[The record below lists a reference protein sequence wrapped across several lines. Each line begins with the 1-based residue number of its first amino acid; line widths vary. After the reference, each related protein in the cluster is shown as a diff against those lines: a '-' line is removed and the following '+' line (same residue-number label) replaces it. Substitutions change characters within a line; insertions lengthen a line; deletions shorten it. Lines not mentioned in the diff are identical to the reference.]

1 MGKTLLDVDN
11 AFIDNATNDELGV
24 LLNSTVELPKTG
36 LLECFKRLE
45 ETESIIKDWA
55 KVNNYDF
62 GKEGIKATAKHIKG
76 IYTALNAEL
85 VRFAAIL
92 EITKQDTQ
100 KRIAQSGFMQDYE
113 QYGAAIF
120 PDENKPNN

>member
-1 MGKTLLDVDN
+1 MEKTLLDVDN

-62 GKEGIKATAKHIKG
+62 GKEGIKVTAKHIKG

-113 QYGAAIF
+113 QYGAAIL